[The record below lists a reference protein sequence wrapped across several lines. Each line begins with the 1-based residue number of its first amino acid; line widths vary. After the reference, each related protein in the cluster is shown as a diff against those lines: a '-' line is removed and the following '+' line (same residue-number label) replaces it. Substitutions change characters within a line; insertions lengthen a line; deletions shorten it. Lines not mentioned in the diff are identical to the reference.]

1 VSTLHKLAEVELS
14 DFKEK
19 NAALERSQ
27 VEWRIQGQTAISGY
41 QEMVK
46 NLV

>member
-1 VSTLHKLAEVELS
+1 M
-14 DFKEK
+14 
-19 NAALERSQ
+19 ERTQ
-27 VEWRIQGQTAISGY
+27 NEWRIQGQTAISGY